1 MYTPSFP
8 VTMRR
13 APTGSSGS
21 AVACWPG
28 WKGNTSGWMWRIEP
42 RCWILPTTS
51 KRSRTRV
58 MRLRRCSSRALLAPL
73 SEHDVGTN
81 GPPGRSSTGQAATCS
96 PLPPIPPIPL
106 CGSHAL
112 HHACVSCAFLYCQK
126 GTARPLQRSRTDSLS
141 CVRKHGTCVGLAQ
154 LPFSCAERVSERC
167 RACPQRRSAHACA
180 ARVAYTIG
188 RKAPMLYDS
197 MFSWGHI
204 LQAFWRDTAA
214 FVEAQERQSR
224 QDFAHWM
231 ELWTA
236 IVHNLTYSGRLP
248 WAGSLELAEWSRT
261 AVEQDA
267 AALLAVGSQCTE
279 ILDRLGQLER
289 QIKGVEERLDLL

>member
-154 LPFSCAERVSERC
+154 LPFSCAERVLGALPSMPTEALC
-167 RACPQRRSAHACA
+167 ACVRSTCCLHHRKESTHALRQYVLLGAHSP
-180 ARVAYTIG
+180 G
-188 RKAPMLYDS
+188 
-197 MFSWGHI
+197 F
-204 LQAFWRDTAA
+204 
-214 FVEAQERQSR
+214 
-224 QDFAHWM
+224 
-231 ELWTA
+231 
-236 IVHNLTYSGRLP
+236 
-248 WAGSLELAEWSRT
+248 LA
-261 AVEQDA
+261 
-267 AALLAVGSQCTE
+267 
-279 ILDRLGQLER
+279 
-289 QIKGVEERLDLL
+289 